1 MSDDIDIREGGVVA
15 VDTGSLRAAA
25 DRYAVLGARVR
36 EVAEDLGAQA
46 RAVSALGPAAA
57 YGGSVPY
64 RLQNAAFAA
73 ESHAD
78 DLAGI
83 ARDLRELADTYEI
96 VELRARRAMAV
107 GVDARAAVAQAA
119 DLAAQ
124 RRPDAARRADLAIR
138 GRDMEVGAGLVSVAN
153 GGVGLAGGVAG
164 IAYPQLA
171 GAIDAALLL
180 LPVAAQSLQ
189 ALIRRLGTGTVPPG
203 RRLSGDAAV
212 VEVRQEG
219 GVTVTAPPRDLAG
232 ALSRI
237 PDAARVRVETYTM
250 PDGTAK
256 YAVYLAG
263 TRDFPPEA
271 GDDPW
276 DLTSDTRM
284 YLGEDAAA
292 YSAFAGQAHPV
303 REFAGGV
310 IHAAGQHDGADPLG
324 LARGQHGSGGSLA
337 VAGKEQACL
346 GQLDARHHDGALAD
360 VVLHHC
366 RRRLGEVAEVL
377 EEVRQGQVA
386 AAAVEFTGSS
396 GLVDERRRPSL
407 LACLSSGTRLPGE
420 ELQEVRGGVGRLFH
434 QVVRDHQG
442 AGVDERITRNTVL
455 GFELDQRVE
464 SCSGWFAQHP

>member
-25 DRYAVLGARVR
+25 DRYAVIGARVR

-73 ESHAD
+73 ASHAD
-78 DLAGI
+78 DLARI

-107 GVDARAAVAQAA
+107 GVDARAAAAQAA

-124 RRPDAARRADLAIR
+124 RDPDAAHRADLAVR
-138 GRDMEVGAGLVSVAN
+138 GRDVEVGAGVVSVAN
-153 GGVGLAGGVAG
+153 GGVGIAGGVAG

-171 GAIDAALLL
+171 GAIEAALLS
-180 LPVAAQSLQ
+180 LPVAAQTLQ
-189 ALIRRLGTGTVPPG
+189 ALIRRLGTGTVTPG
-203 RRLSGDAAV
+203 RRLSGDAAA

-219 GVTVTAPPRDLAG
+219 GATATAPPRGLAD

-237 PDAARVRVETYTM
+237 PDTARVRVETYTM
-250 PDGTAK
+250 PDGTAR

-263 TRDFPPEA
+263 TRDFSPAA

-284 YLGEDAAA
+284 YLGADAAA
-292 YSAFAGQAHPV
+292 DAAVVRALEEAGVPHGAQLYLFGHSQ
-303 REFAGGV
+303 GG
-310 IHAAGQHDGADPLG
+310 L
-324 LARGQHGSGGSLA
+324 
-337 VAGKEQACL
+337 
-346 GQLDARHHDGALAD
+346 LAD
-360 VVLHHC
+360 W
-366 RRRLGEVAEVL
+366 
-377 EEVRQGQVA
+377 
-386 AAAVEFTGSS
+386 
-396 GLVDERRRPSL
+396 
-407 LACLSSGTRLPGE
+407 LA
-420 ELQEVRGGVGRLFH
+420 VRGGYDTRMLVTAGSPTEAEVGPGTLSVQLRHTDDLV
-434 QVVRDHQG
+434 QSLAAGGSDGRVGG
-442 AGVDERITRNTVL
+442 AGSLVVERAGDPAPGIQDLSFAPHRLAAYVATARMPDAAPDPGTAPMRSALAELRGAASVTAVEYDARRVL
-455 GFELDQRVE
+455 RQSAKGGGGV
-464 SCSGWFAQHP
+464 

>member
-15 VDTGSLRAAA
+15 VDTGSLRVAA

-73 ESHAD
+73 ASHAD

-107 GVDARAAVAQAA
+107 GVDARAAAAQAA
-119 DLAAQ
+119 DRAAQ
-124 RRPDAARRADLAIR
+124 RHPDAAHRADLAVR
-138 GRDMEVGAGLVSVAN
+138 GRDVEVGARLVSVAN
-153 GGVGLAGGVAG
+153 GGVGLVGGVAG

-171 GAIDAALLL
+171 GAIDAALLS

-189 ALIRRLGTGTVPPG
+189 ALIRRLGTGTITPG

-212 VEVRQEG
+212 VEVRQKG
-219 GVTVTAPPRDLAG
+219 GVTVTTSPRDLAG

-237 PDAARVRVETYTM
+237 PDAARVRMETYTM

-271 GDDPW
+271 GEDPW

-292 YSAFAGQAHPV
+292 YAAVVQAL
-303 REFAGGV
+303 
-310 IHAAGQHDGADPLG
+310 HAAGVPTGAELYLFGHSQGG
-324 LARGQHGSGGSLA
+324 LIADWLAVQGGYHTRLLVTAGSPTEAGVGPGTLSVQLRHTDDLVQSLAAGGSDGRVGAAGSLVVERAGDPAPGIQDLSFAPHRLA
-337 VAGKEQACL
+337 AYVATAKM
-346 GQLDARHHDGALAD
+346 LDAAPDPRTAPMRSALAELRGATS
-360 VVLHHC
+360 VT
-366 RRRLGEVAEVL
+366 
-377 EEVRQGQVA
+377 
-386 AAAVEFTGSS
+386 AVEYDARRVPRQAAKGGG
-396 GLVDERRRPSL
+396 GL
-407 LACLSSGTRLPGE
+407 
-420 ELQEVRGGVGRLFH
+420 
-434 QVVRDHQG
+434 
-442 AGVDERITRNTVL
+442 
-455 GFELDQRVE
+455 
-464 SCSGWFAQHP
+464 

>member
-107 GVDARAAVAQAA
+107 GVDARAAAAQAA

-124 RRPDAARRADLAIR
+124 RHPDAARRADLAIR
-138 GRDMEVGAGLVSVAN
+138 GRDMEIGAGLVSAAN

-171 GAIDAALLL
+171 GAIDAALLS

-189 ALIRRLGTGTVPPG
+189 ALIRRLGTGTIPPG

-219 GVTVTAPPRDLAG
+219 GVTVTASPRDLAG

-237 PDAARVRVETYTM
+237 PDATRVRVETYTM

-276 DLTSDTRM
+276 DLSSDTRM

-292 YSAFAGQAHPV
+292 YAAVVQALDDVGVPLGAELYLFGHSQGGLIADWLAVQGGYHTRLLVTAGSPTEADVGPGTLSVQLRHTDDLVQSLA
-303 REFAGGV
+303 AGGSDERV
-310 IHAAGQHDGADPLG
+310 GAAGSLVVERAGDPAPGIQDLSFAPHR
-324 LARGQHGSGGSLA
+324 LAA
-337 VAGKEQACL
+337 YVATAKM
-346 GQLDARHHDGALAD
+346 LDAAPDPRTGPMRSALAELRGATS
-360 VVLHHC
+360 VT
-366 RRRLGEVAEVL
+366 
-377 EEVRQGQVA
+377 
-386 AAAVEFTGSS
+386 AVEYDARRVPRQAAKGGG
-396 GLVDERRRPSL
+396 GL
-407 LACLSSGTRLPGE
+407 
-420 ELQEVRGGVGRLFH
+420 
-434 QVVRDHQG
+434 
-442 AGVDERITRNTVL
+442 
-455 GFELDQRVE
+455 
-464 SCSGWFAQHP
+464 